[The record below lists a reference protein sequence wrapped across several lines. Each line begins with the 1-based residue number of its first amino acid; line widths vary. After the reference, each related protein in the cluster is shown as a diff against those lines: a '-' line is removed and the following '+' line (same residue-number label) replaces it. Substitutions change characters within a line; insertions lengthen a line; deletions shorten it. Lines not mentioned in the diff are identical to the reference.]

1 MAVGRITGPLL
12 AQNLL
17 RDGVNIAVETD
28 LLYIDVV
35 NGRIGI
41 KTDAPRTELEVN
53 GTLTTKVLIADTAT
67 IGLVTIDS
75 STSSSTISTLF
86 GPLNV
91 SPGGNEWLYINST
104 ASVRGDVYATGNFYA
119 NGNIRLGDTT
129 STDTIEFLGEV
140 QSDILPYL
148 SSGTFSTYIS
158 TTTGLT
164 ITEFYTN
171 TEIISDYSLGNSSSY
186 WNSAYLQ
193 DIYTK
198 KIDTVGTET
207 TVQFFPDIPLLE
219 RTLNKS
225 VQINGEIR
233 VYGGN
238 PLGTAPVVKNILYVN
253 ENGSDDNDGRA
264 MDASRACRTITGA
277 TRSPFFKQG
286 TVIKIAP
293 GFYLEDN
300 PIGLLPYTS
309 VVGDS
314 LRGVFVEPLNKTVDL
329 FHVNSGVYI
338 TGMTMLNLRRG
349 EVTRYAPGGAGT
361 YTTGAYCVAFPPR
374 LDNPIELFH
383 SPYIQNCSNQSG
395 PWLYDGTMFVP
406 NQTVQIP
413 LVVSTASYVN
423 STTTIAITI
432 VPEISAQ
439 MPKIGM
445 AVNGLGILIEDDIPV
460 ATIDLVENID
470 PNFRNAKEL
479 LSLNKGYIQEEVIAY
494 IDINYPTLTYD
505 RTKCRRDAGLIIDA
519 LINDAILGGNE
530 KIVDAGRSY
539 YIGNYQTLGN
549 QITPTI
555 AAFERIKTFAV
566 GIIDNVDLSGIQLT
580 SIGTQVIDSE
590 LTGGTIAESNIVML
604 MDLLIDILRNNSGY
618 ENAAALLNANRGFL
632 QAETVAF
639 VNETYVG
646 QPIPSFTYN
655 RTKCF
660 TDVGTL
666 IDAVAYDLLYGG
678 NQQSVAAG
686 IAYVPDQTED
696 DEKIAGFSYL
706 AMIVR
711 DVILQ
716 KEITDGYQTTTTQI
730 TNLVTGTN
738 AAVELVTRNI
748 ETFNKY
754 IQQDSYSAIPV
765 NNSVSPST
773 IPGIVASYNLIVANK
788 NFLQQE
794 IVNYIDVTFT
804 NLDFEYNEEKCS
816 RDTGLILD
824 GLILDLVHGGS
835 SQSTFAGLQYWN
847 QTNTVIPGEETT
859 TTNAFAY
866 ARDIAKDIV
875 QGLAIT
881 PLGSLTQFITTGTSL
896 PTAELFAG
904 KFDTIISI
912 ITNGTDGVT
921 DIIEP
926 NGDIST
932 EANITNAL
940 NNLIANKE
948 FIQDE
953 VITWIE
959 INKSVGFTYDQTK
972 CRRDVGYIIDSV
984 AMDLLRGGNRQSV
997 QAGVYY
1003 YGYNS
1008 TSTVLVNEIPQTV
1021 AAYKFLKSL
1030 IEKVVQRIPATKVYQ
1045 TDVEQNLDYLGATI
1059 QEARLIGENVDLI
1072 RQIIK
1077 KGPAAAPEQVPI
1089 SLAANTSTNVT
1100 RAYTILKEN
1109 RNFIV
1114 AETVEFV
1121 NTTFIQPFEFNYN
1134 EEKCFR
1140 DVGLIVDSIANDI
1153 IRRSNVNSLEAGL
1166 SYWDG
1171 AVSVIEGQLKET
1183 AGAIQY
1189 AKSVALKVIANNP
1202 VTSFYQESVETIIP
1216 GTSSTTMTAV
1226 VSQIINSQLPNGE
1239 IARDLVDSNFNAITT
1254 IINNGPAHA
1263 PFSTN
1268 STLTQFIIHLSTST
1282 IAAATNDNV
1291 YLGYTSVYPVED
1303 KNMPGEWS
1311 ENGYADRRI
1320 DPNGSGGGAL
1330 VDGNA
1335 PSRTSPIQS
1344 FVFDAFTQITQGGR
1358 GIHIINEGYAQLV
1371 SVFTIFCN
1379 VAVETASGGIASI
1392 TNSNN
1397 NFGDL
1402 CLLSTGYGKRKFGGT
1417 VYNPAN
1423 FAYNPLDN
1431 VFEANEYYPQG
1442 FFPTRQQICVFVPDP
1457 LNRPHIS
1464 LVMEVIP
1471 PDQYVNYDGDVVPYV
1486 NEQGFPGFLTAIIN
1500 TATLTTSSYTINNI
1514 DVTGAAIGQTVYIR
1528 DQFGYDSTDNGEGTR
1543 YIPEGTT
1550 IVDITY
1556 QTLHLSNPI
1565 ETGGG
1570 EYDNPFYFNIYCS
1583 GNAYYNVLTS
1593 NSVKSPYPIG
1603 QSKILGQETETIAAI
1618 NHIKTLANAVVTN
1631 TLFEGTYTSAVSQ
1644 NINTTYPGGNNTTQF
1659 IGNRLD
1665 IISNVILSGPQAAPP
1680 IQTTGTRPDFYESAI
1695 ELLKLNK
1702 IFIQNEVVGYV
1713 DDTFGGFSYDEE
1725 KCRRDTGLIIDSIAM
1740 DMLYDDTTQ
1749 STFAGLQY
1757 WNQSEYV
1764 DAIGG
1769 QITTTTAAIEYAK
1782 GLSVSVAAAANAGA
1796 GTVVG
1801 LRFDDILDILD
1812 IGTVGVSDIIVPNSL
1827 KTTDSGTLAAY
1838 AALQS
1843 NKASIQSQV
1852 ITWINTNH
1860 PGFVYDQVKCSRDVG
1875 YIIDSV
1881 SIDLVHGG
1889 NRQSVMSGVYY
1900 YGFDENSSAI
1910 VGEIPQTTAAYNFIK
1925 GIVGDIVT
1933 GTPISPKYQSSVAQ
1947 VTNLSPATSSEI
1959 ASLQSKI
1966 DVITNILE
1974 NGPAAAEERRAISLT
1989 MNEDST
1995 VINAFSL
2002 LNANK
2007 DFIKAEVIAFIAN
2020 EFGGFIYNQQKCRRD
2035 VGLMID
2041 ALVADLASGGNFRA
2055 VEAAK
2060 TYYSK
2065 EGTYHIVTLEDNVRN
2080 PLLFVDGSTV
2090 NFYQRSYQSAS
2101 GYLFEYCGAGTQYG
2115 ALPQVGRVDPV
2126 QSKEVVQLNNGK
2138 VFFTST
2144 DQNGDFRIGPTL
2156 VISQA
2161 TGVLSGRT
2169 FEKSLFAQMTPFIL
2183 AVEAGGSE

>member
-41 KTDAPRTELEVN
+41 RTDAPRTDLEVN

-67 IGLVTIDS
+67 IGLVTIES
-75 STSSSTISTLF
+75 STSSSTLSTIF
-86 GPLNV
+86 GPFTIA
-91 SPGGNEWLYINST
+91 PGGGDDTFVESDLR
-104 ASVRGDVYATGNFYA
+104 VDGDVFATGNFFA
-119 NGNIRLGDTT
+119 QGNIKLGDTT
-129 STDTIEFLGEV
+129 STDTIQLFGEV
-140 QSDILPYL
+140 ESDILPYI

-164 ITEFYTN
+164 VTDFYTS
-171 TEIISDYSLGNSSSY
+171 TEIVSEYSLGNTTSY
-186 WNSAYLQ
+186 WQSAYLEN
-193 DIYTK
+193 IYTK
-198 KIDTVGTET
+198 QIDTAGTST
-207 TVQFFPDIPLLE
+207 DIQFFPDIPLLE

-225 VQINGEIR
+225 VQINGDIR
-233 VYGGN
+233 VYGGS
-238 PLGTAPVVKNILYVN
+238 PLGTAPVVNNILYVN

-264 MDASRACRTITGA
+264 MDATRACRTITGA
-277 TRSPFFKQG
+277 TRSPYFKQG

-293 GFYLEDN
+293 GYYAEDN
-300 PIGLLPYTS
+300 PIQLLPYTS
-309 VVGDS
+309 VYGDS

-349 EVTRYAPGGAGT
+349 EVTRYQPGGAGT

-374 LDNPIELFH
+374 LDDPIDLFH
-383 SPYIQNCSNQSG
+383 SPYIQNCTNQSG

-406 NQTVQIP
+406 NQIVQIP
-413 LVVSTASYVN
+413 LVVATATYAS
-423 STTTIAITI
+423 STTTITI
-432 VPEISAQ
+432 NIQPEVTAQ

-445 AVNGLGILIEDDIPV
+445 AVNGAGILIEDDVPV
-460 ATIDLVENID
+460 ATIESVEN
-470 PNFRNAKEL
+470 PTLGFRNAKQL
-479 LSLNKGYIQEEVIAY
+479 LTLNKSYMQEEVLAY
-494 IDINYPTLTYD
+494 INVAYPELVYD
-505 RTKCRRDAGLIIDA
+505 QTKCRRDTGYVIDA
-519 LINDAILGGNE
+519 LINDAVLGGNE

-539 YIGNYQTLGN
+539 YLGN
-549 QITPTI
+549 VQILGDETIPTI
-555 AAFERIKTFAV
+555 AAFERVKTFAV
-566 GIIDNVDLSGIQLT
+566 GIVNNTDLSTIQ
-580 SIGTQVIDSE
+580 SAGNIANQVVNIE
-590 LTGGTIAESNIVML
+590 LVDGDVAEDNIVML
-604 MDLLIDILRNNSGY
+604 MDLLIDIIRNNTGY

-639 VNETYVG
+639 VNNTYVG
-646 QPIPSFTYN
+646 QPIPSFEYD
-655 RTKCF
+655 RAKCF
-660 TDVGTL
+660 RDTGYI
-666 IDAVAYDLLYGG
+666 IDAIATDLLYGG
-678 NQQSVAAG
+678 NEQSVAAG
-686 IAYVPDQTED
+686 SAYLGGIAIA
-696 DEKIAGFSYL
+696 DEVDETIAAFNYL
-706 AMIVR
+706 GMIVR

-716 KEITDGYQTTTTQI
+716 QEINDGYQTTVTQV

-738 AAVELVTRNI
+738 AAVELTTRNI
-748 ETFNKY
+748 ELINALINDGLLVPT
-754 IQQDSYSAIPV
+754 IV
-765 NNSVSPST
+765 NNGSISS
-773 IPGIVASYNLIVANK
+773 IPGIVAAYNLLVANK
-788 NFLQQE
+788 TFLQHE
-794 IVNYIDVTFT
+794 VVNYIDVTFT
-804 NLDFEYNEEKCS
+804 NLDFEYNEEKCG

-824 GLILDLVHGGS
+824 GLVLDLVHGGS

-859 TTNAFAY
+859 TTNAFTF
-866 ARDIAKDIV
+866 ARDISKNIV
-875 QGLAIT
+875 QGIAISPQGT
-881 PLGSLTQFITTGTSL
+881 LTQYISTGTDVV
-896 PTAELFAG
+896 TADLLG
-904 KFDTIISI
+904 LKFDTVIDI
-912 ITNGTDGVT
+912 ITDGTVGVT
-921 DIIEP
+921 DIIVP
-926 NGDIST
+926 NGDINT
-932 EANITNAL
+932 GTLITNAID
-940 NNLIANKE
+940 NLTRNKDFIA
-948 FIQDE
+948 DE
-953 VITWIE
+953 VIAWIE
-959 INKSVGFTYDQTK
+959 ANKTSGFTYDQTK
-972 CRRDVGYIIDSV
+972 CRRDVTYVIDSV

-1008 TSTVLVNEIPQTV
+1008 TSTVLVNEVPQTM
-1021 AAYKFLKSL
+1021 AAYKFMGTL

-1045 TDVEQNLDYLGATI
+1045 TEVEQNFDYLGASI
-1059 QEARLIGENVDLI
+1059 NEAKLITENINLI
-1072 RQIIK
+1072 KKIIK
-1077 KGPAAAPEQVPI
+1077 KGPSEAPVQVPI
-1089 SLAANTSTNVT
+1089 TLAASTSTNVA
-1100 RAYTILKEN
+1100 RAYQILKEN
-1109 RNFIV
+1109 RAFIV

-1121 NTTFIQPFEFNYN
+1121 NKTFIQPYEFNYN

-1140 DVGLIVDSIANDI
+1140 DVGLIVDAIANDI

-1189 AKSVALKVIANNP
+1189 IKSIALDVIANNP
-1202 VTSFYQESVETIIP
+1202 VTSFYQESMETIIP

-1226 VSQIINSQLPNGE
+1226 VSQIINSQLPGGDV
-1239 IARDLVDSNFNAITT
+1239 ARDLVDSNFNAITT
-1254 IINNGPAHA
+1254 IINNGPAYA

-1268 STLTQFIIHLSTST
+1268 STQTQFIINLSTST
-1282 IAAATNDNV
+1282 VSAAVNDTI
-1291 YLGYTSVYPVED
+1291 YIGYTSVYPVED

-1335 PSRTSPIQS
+1335 PSRRSPIQS

-1417 VYNPAN
+1417 IYNPAN
-1423 FAYNPLDN
+1423 IAYNELTN
-1431 VFEANEYYPQG
+1431 EFEPNEYYPQG
-1442 FFPTRQQICVFVPDP
+1442 FFPYRQQVGVFVPDP

-1464 LVMEVIP
+1464 LVMEVEP
-1471 PDQYVNYDGDVVPYV
+1471 PDQYVNYDGEVVPYR
-1486 NEQGFPGFLTAIIN
+1486 NEQGYPGFLTAIIN
-1500 TATLTTSSYTINNI
+1500 TSSLTTSSYTISGI
-1514 DVTGAAIGQTVYIR
+1514 DVTGASVGQEVFIK
-1528 DQFGYDSTDNGEGTR
+1528 DQFGYEAPDNGEGTR
-1543 YIPEGTT
+1543 YLSTGTT
-1550 IVDITY
+1550 IVEVNYQSIT
-1556 QTLHLSNPI
+1556 LSNPI

-1570 EYDNPFYFNIYCS
+1570 EYGNGFYFNIYCC

-1593 NSVKSPYPIG
+1593 VVAESPYPTG
-1603 QSKILGQETETIAAI
+1603 QSKILGQETETIDAI
-1618 NHIKTLANAVVTN
+1618 NHLKKLASAVVSNVAYT
-1631 TLFEGTYTSAVSQ
+1631 GTYTTAVSQ
-1644 NINTTYPGGNNTTQF
+1644 TINTSYQGGENTVSF
-1659 IGNRLD
+1659 IRDRLN
-1665 IISNVILSGPQAAPP
+1665 IITNVILSGPQVAPAV
-1680 IQTTGTRPDFYESAI
+1680 QSTGTRADYYESAI

-1702 IFIQNEVVGYV
+1702 IFIQNEVVGYT
-1713 DDTFGGFSYDEE
+1713 DDIFGGFVYDEN

-1740 DMLYDDTTQ
+1740 DMLYNDTSQ

-1757 WNQSEYV
+1757 WSQTDYV
-1764 DAIGG
+1764 DGIGG

-1782 GLSVSVAAAANAGA
+1782 GLAVSAAG
-1796 GTVVG
+1796 GGGVVVG
-1801 LRFDDILDILD
+1801 QRFDDILQILEF
-1812 IGTVGVSDIIVPNSL
+1812 GTVGVSDIIVANGY
-1827 KTTDSGTLAAY
+1827 KTTDAGALAAFDS
-1838 AALQS
+1838 LQ
-1843 NKASIQSQV
+1843 ASKSTIQAQV
-1852 ITWINTNH
+1852 ISWITANH
-1860 PGFVYDQVKCSRDVG
+1860 PGFVYDQAKCSRDVG

-1889 NRQSVMSGVYY
+1889 NRQSIMAGVYY
-1900 YGFDENSSAI
+1900 YNFDANESAI

-1925 GIVGDIVT
+1925 GLVEDIIT
-1933 GTPISPKYQSSVAQ
+1933 GTPISPKYQNAIAQ
-1947 VTNLSPATSSEI
+1947 ITNLLPATDAE
-1959 ASLQSKI
+1959 ADTLRSKI
-1966 DVITNILE
+1966 DVITNILS
-1974 NGPAAAEERRAISLT
+1974 NGPSVAEDRKAIGLVMDDSQAVARAF
-1989 MNEDST
+1989 
-1995 VINAFSL
+1995 AL

-2007 DFIKAEVIAFIAN
+2007 DFIKAEVIAYIAN
-2020 EFGGFIYNQQKCRRD
+2020 EFGGFEYNRQKCRRD

-2041 ALVADLASGGNFRA
+2041 ALVADLATGGNFRA

-2060 TYYSK
+2060 TYYTRD
-2065 EGTYHIVTLEDNVRN
+2065 GTYHVVTIEDNVRN
-2080 PLLFVDGSTV
+2080 PLLYIDGSTV

-2183 AVEAGGSE
+2183 AVETGGE